1 MAFRNSLQPSCM
13 TLTLSLHRISLR
25 ELRMKIWDILSP
37 LYDLFETAYNGK
49 CYKGIA
55 DEIKLH
61 VCENDV
67 VLECACG
74 TGLLTLPMAQICKE
88 LIATDYSDGMLK
100 QTRKKVGKYANT
112 KIQKASILD
121 LPFEDDKFDV
131 VVAANVI
138 HLVDDPAKALSE
150 LKRVCK
156 PGGKLV
162 IPTYVNKESLS
173 SMVAAK
179 LLSLLG
185 VDFKRQFS
193 LESYKAFFV
202 KHDIPVKE
210 YRIVEGR
217 MPCAFAII
225 EL

>member
-1 MAFRNSLQPSCM
+1 M

-37 LYDLFETAYNGK
+37 LYDLFETAYNGR

-55 DEIKLH
+55 EEIKQH
-61 VCENDV
+61 IGKNDV

-74 TGLLTLPMAQICKE
+74 TGLLTMPMAQICTE

-100 QTRKKVGKYANT
+100 QTRKKVGEYANT
-112 KIQKASILD
+112 KIQKANISD
-121 LPFEDDKFDV
+121 LPFEDDRFDV

-162 IPTYVNKESLS
+162 IPTYINKESKN

-179 LLSLLG
+179 LLSMLG

>member
-1 MAFRNSLQPSCM
+1 M

-100 QTRKKVGKYANT
+100 LTRKKVGEYANT
-112 KIQKASILD
+112 KIQKANISD
-121 LPFEDDKFDV
+121 LPFEDDRFDV

-162 IPTYVNKESLS
+162 IPTYINKESKN

-217 MPCAFAII
+217 MPCAFATVG
-225 EL
+225 L